1 MKLYFFNCMKIRIL
15 LFVIALFTVSTST
28 SYGQI
33 LTFDFAGLVGSE
45 VSANSNFNNPNL
57 NSSTITRGAGL
68 TATGNGDRFNA
79 NNWAATSIAN
89 AVTGN
94 DYMEFTI
101 TPTAGFEFSVS
112 SILIQLQRTSTGP
125 SAIVLRSSI
134 DGYTSNLD
142 AQYTI
147 ADVTTTQSFT
157 FTFAQVSTSSAVT
170 YRMYMYA
177 EAALGTGG
185 PGDGPGNDIVVNGTV
200 VSSGIT
206 SAQTGNWS
214 DTATWVGGVVPT
226 SAQNAT
232 INTGHKVTM
241 DSATYNVR
249 NAGTVT
255 TVNTGGTLA
264 TGGLT
269 YTNNGTTTVN
279 GTFEINSG
287 GYADG
292 TNLSFGT
299 NGTLNFNT
307 GGTYN
312 VQNFHT
318 YWPSAV
324 GAPKNV
330 NIASGTTVVMATN
343 AYRVI
348 AVGGTLSIAGAL
360 TLTTN
365 PTITVNGTLRLD
377 PGGYLNAGAM
387 PIYGS
392 ASTLNYNT
400 AGTYGRGY
408 EWNAAGVGTIGTTQ
422 GYPNSVQLSNST
434 TLDYINGAASGAV
447 GSKAMAGNLTIDAG
461 SSFQMNFGSVSAGGE
476 LVIAGNITNS
486 GTINLGFAVGDD
498 LRLTGNFTNAGTF
511 NGNNRAVYFNKTGT
525 QIVTSTSTLTIP
537 YLLTAGSATTVQFAA
552 GTNVIV
558 SAPLAG
564 NAIVFGSAS
573 DVIDLNGNTLTI
585 GTAAV
590 ANVISG
596 TGTFKGSTTSNLTL
610 LGTGSIGTLYFTT
623 SFQNLGTFTINR
635 TSGAVACVL
644 ATPLSVNTS
653 LALTNGIVDLGNNP
667 MTIGAT
673 GTISGASANNF
684 IIVDVANGTS
694 AALRK
699 TLSSAG
705 SFTFP
710 IGDSA
715 ASADGMQYS
724 PVSVT
729 FSGGTYGG
737 YAGFAVN
744 DIKEPNLDAAT
755 NYITRYWKV
764 TTSGIAPT
772 TYSVTGTYLALD
784 VVGTEATCYS
794 NQWNGSAWTNNGSP
808 VVLANTMSI
817 TCNTFPATN
826 HLTAG
831 ARDREINVVQV
842 ATNYLTGST
851 YDFGTV
857 LTGAT
862 LDVVFTIQNL
872 GQQTITLTGSAP
884 TFTSGNPPY
893 SVFANYSGT
902 TVPVISG
909 TTPGTRTFTIRFAPT
924 VAGTFTGSI
933 NIVNNDSNENPYV
946 INFTGLGQLPQPD
959 INLQGLG
966 NNIAPG
972 NTPVATD
979 NTLFA
984 ALAIGSTSAA
994 NTFTIQNVGTAGLNL
1009 SGASPYVTLGGAH
1022 PGDFAIVAVPSNSVG
1037 VGSSTTF
1044 TITFSPTFSGTRTAT
1059 VTIASNDPD
1068 EPSYTF
1074 NISGTGTCTAFATIS
1089 TVTPASGPVGTNV
1102 TLTAGSGNLTG
1113 TTVTFNGIAATI
1125 VSSSATQLVVT
1136 VPAGAST
1143 GNINITKTATGCV
1156 LSTAYTVTN
1165 ITGTCA
1171 GLTNLIMTEI
1181 YDQNGGSLGY
1191 IEVYNGTGNTI
1202 DLTSYFIRRFAD
1214 NAAFIAN
1221 SFTDYSFSPST
1232 TSIANGQVKYGRI
1245 SADANTASPDFD
1257 YSTPGFSGINGEDIF
1272 HLYQGSTLV
1281 DVYIVPN
1288 NTIGYTAKRN
1298 TNTAGPNTTSTPSDW
1313 THTTTE
1319 TLADLGLFVY
1329 SGPLSTVP
1337 TVTTDPVD
1345 VTTCNTTATFT
1356 AGATAGPGVGSL
1368 TYQWYYNSG
1377 TASGW
1382 TAVAAGSLTG
1392 VVAANFNT
1400 NTLTLTGAIGAFSG
1414 YQFYCQVSQ
1423 NTTCNAAS
1431 DAAQLMVD
1439 ATVWNGTAWSNG
1451 APDLTTGVVIAGNY
1465 DTATDGSFEAC
1476 SVAVNPAVTLDINPN
1491 DHVAIQNNL
1500 YVSAT
1505 GTLLVQNN
1513 GSLVMIDD
1521 AGVVTNNGT
1530 TNVIRTTAPFELY
1543 DYTYWSSPV
1552 NGANIT
1558 STFTGWRTDYS
1569 FEFNA
1574 ANYSDL
1580 NSIDYY
1586 GTITAAGVP
1595 DSFDD
1600 FAPWAWLPYTG
1611 NMTNGK
1617 GYAIM
1622 GPTGLAFGPSATTT
1636 VTFSG
1641 AVNNGVIQ
1649 IPIVESGNAANTAD
1663 DFNLIGNPYASA
1675 IFADDFIT
1683 TNGTKTSG
1691 SLYFWTHVD
1700 DVSVSNPGPSLY
1712 NFITD
1717 DYAVYNLSGG
1727 TRASFT
1733 GSAVPTGYIASAQGF
1748 FVEAQ
1753 GNNTLTFNNAMRDKD
1768 YDNDQFFRNVQP
1780 QTTEKD
1786 RLWLNLRN
1794 NDGMFGQ
1801 LLVAYLPQSTLDF
1814 DWAYDAR
1821 VNQSNNY
1828 LSFYTLGNNEKYKIQ
1843 ARSNFVDSDIV
1854 PIGYFSSVAGEFNI
1868 SIDQHEGVL
1877 NSEST
1882 NIYVEDLDLNI
1893 IHDLK
1898 ASPYTFTTASGK
1910 FENRFLL
1917 RYTNGSALGNTDFDT
1932 LNSSVVVATNQGEL
1946 TIKSY
1951 LQTIEEVIVY
1961 DMLGRQ
1967 LYQAKGIGA
1976 NDFVANNVSLSQQSL
1991 IVKIKLESG
2000 TVVTKKILL

>member
-1 MKLYFFNCMKIRIL
+1 MKFKLLLVTFF
-15 LFVIALFTVSTST
+15 ALVLNSVS
-28 SYGQI
+28 SYGQVTI
-33 LTFDFAGLVGSE
+33 FSE
-45 VSANSNFNNPNL
+45 NMGTPSANTAIATYVGGTAPATFQNV
-57 NSSTITRGAGL
+57 STL
-68 TATGNGDRFNA
+68 TYTGVGTTD
-79 NNWAATSIAN
+79 
-89 AVTGN
+89 V
-94 DYMEFTI
+94 
-101 TPTAGFEFSVS
+101 
-112 SILIQLQRTSTGP
+112 RTSTP
-125 SAIVLRSSI
+125 STGYAGASGNGNVFITSTIGNSFQI
-134 DGYTSNLD
+134 SGINTSGYTSLSLSFGQHKSTTGSTGSD
-142 AQYTI
+142 LLVEVSSDGTTYT
-147 ADVTTTQSFT
+147 AL
-157 FTFAQVSTSSAVT
+157 T
-170 YRMYMYA
+170 YTRA
-177 EAALGTGG
+177 TGTGTAVWALVTPTG
-185 PGDGPGNDIVVNGTV
+185 TIPSTTNLRIRFRQTATATQYRIDDVVLTGTV
-200 VSSGIT
+200 AGIVSIAS
-206 SAQTGNWS
+206 GNWS
-214 DTATWVGGVVPT
+214 DPATWTGGNVPDP
-226 SAQNAT
+226 SENAIIQN
-232 INTGHKVTM
+232 GHVVTM
-241 DSATYNVR
+241 DSATYNIR
-249 NAGTVT
+249 NANT
-255 TVNTGGTLA
+255 TVDAGGTLA
-264 TGGLT
+264 TNLT
-269 YTNNGTTTVN
+269 FTNNGIATIN
-279 GTFEINSG
+279 GTFQINAG

-292 TNLSFGT
+292 TNLSYGT

-307 GGTYN
+307 GWTYN
-312 VQNFHT
+312 VANTHT
-318 YWPSAV
+318 YWPAAV

-330 NIASGTTVVMATN
+330 NIASGTTVVMAIN
-343 AYRVI
+343 AYRAI
-348 AVGGTLSIAGAL
+348 STGGVLSIAGAL

-377 PGGYLNAGAM
+377 AGGYLNAGAM
-387 PIYGS
+387 PIYGN
-392 ASTLNYNT
+392 ASTLLYNT
-400 AGTYGRGY
+400 GGTYGRGL
-408 EWNAAGVGTIGTTQ
+408 EWNAAGVGTIGTTP
-422 GYPNSVQLSNST
+422 GYPNHVQISNNT
-434 TLDYINGAASGAV
+434 TINYINGAASGAV
-447 GSKAMAGNLTIDAG
+447 GSKAIAGNLTIDAG
-461 SSFQMNFGSVSAGGE
+461 SALHMDYGSVSAGGE
-476 LVIAGNITNS
+476 LVVAGNITNA
-486 GTINLGFAVGDD
+486 GTLTLGFAVGDD
-498 LRLTGNFTNAGTF
+498 LRVTGNLTNTGTF
-511 NGNNRAVYFNKTGT
+511 NGSNRAVYFNRTGT
-525 QIVTSTSTLTIP
+525 QIVTSAAGITIP
-537 YLLTAGSATTVQFAA
+537 YLRTAGSGTTVQFTA
-552 GTNVIV
+552 GTNVVV
-558 SAPLAG
+558 SAALTG
-564 NAIVFGSAS
+564 NAVVFGSAS

-585 GTAAV
+585 GTASV
-590 ANVISG
+590 ANVIVG

-610 LGTGSIGTLYFTT
+610 LGTGSIGTVYFTT
-623 SFQNLGTFTINR
+623 GFQNLGTFTVNR

-644 ATPLSVNTS
+644 GSPLAVNTS

-667 MTIGAT
+667 MTIGAS
-673 GTISGASANNF
+673 GTITGASSSNF
-684 IIVDVANGTS
+684 IIADVANGAS
-694 AALRK
+694 VALRK
-699 TLSSAG
+699 TLSAAG
-705 SFTFP
+705 TFTFP

-724 PVSVT
+724 PVTVV

-744 DIKEPNLDAAT
+744 DIKEPNLDAST
-755 NYITRYWKV
+755 HYITRYWKV

-772 TYSVTGTYLALD
+772 TYAVTGTYLPVD
-784 VVGTEATCYS
+784 VVGTEATCQS
-794 NQWNGSAWTNNGSP
+794 NQWNGASWTNGGAP
-808 VVLANTMSI
+808 VTTNTMSI

-842 ATNYLTGST
+842 ATNYLNGST

-857 LTGAT
+857 LTSAT

-872 GQQTITLTGSAP
+872 GQQTITLTNPAP
-884 TFTSGNPPY
+884 TISGNPPY
-893 SVFANYSGT
+893 SVFANYSGA
-902 TVPVISG
+902 TVPIISG

-924 VAGTFTGSI
+924 AAGTFTGSATI
-933 NIVNNDSNENPYV
+933 INNDSNENPYV
-946 INFTGLGQLPQPD
+946 INFTGVGQLPQPD

-972 NTPVATD
+972 NTPVGTD

-984 ALAIGSTSAA
+984 AQAIGSTSAA
-994 NTFTIQNVGTAGLNL
+994 NTFTIQNLGTAGLNL
-1009 SGASPYVTLGGAH
+1009 SGLSPYVTLGGAN
-1022 PGDFAIVAVPSNSVG
+1022 PSDFAIVAVPSNSVG

-1044 TITFSPTFSGTRTAT
+1044 TITFTPTFSGTRTAT

-1102 TLTAGSGNLTG
+1102 TITASSGDLTG
-1113 TTVTFNGIAATI
+1113 TTVAFNSIPATI
-1125 VSSSATQLVVT
+1125 ISSSATQLVVT
-1136 VPAGAST
+1136 VPAGAIT
-1143 GNINITKTATGCV
+1143 GNINITKTATGCI
-1156 LSTAYTVTN
+1156 LSSAYTVTN
-1165 ITGTCA
+1165 ITGVCA

-1181 YDQNGGSLGY
+1181 YDQDGGSLGY
-1191 IEVYNGTGNTI
+1191 IEVYNGTGATI
-1202 DLTSYFIRRFAD
+1202 DLTSYFIRRYAD
-1214 NAAFIAN
+1214 NAALIAN
-1221 SFTDYSFSPST
+1221 SYTDYAFAPSI
-1232 TSIANGQVKYGRI
+1232 TSIANGEVKYGRI
-1245 SADANTASPDFD
+1245 SNDANTASPDFD
-1257 YSTPGFSGINGEDIF
+1257 YSTPGFAGINGDDIF
-1272 HLYQGSTLV
+1272 HLYQGTTLV

-1298 TNTAGPNTTSTPSDW
+1298 TNTAGPNTSSTPSDW

-1319 TLADLGLFVY
+1319 TLADLGTFVY
-1329 SGPLSTVP
+1329 TGPLSTVP

-1356 AGATAGPGVGSL
+1356 AGATAGPGAGTLS
-1368 TYQWYYNSG
+1368 YQWYYNSG

-1382 TAVAAGSLTG
+1382 TAVAASSLTG
-1392 VVAANFNT
+1392 VAATNFNT

-1414 YQFYCQVSQ
+1414 YQFYCQVTQ
-1423 NTTCNAAS
+1423 NTTCNVAS

-1439 ATVWNGTAWSNG
+1439 ATVWSGTAWSNG

-1476 SVAVNPAVTLDINPN
+1476 SVTINPAVTLDINPN

-1500 YVSAT
+1500 YVNAT

-1558 STFTGWRTDYS
+1558 STFIGWRTDYS

-1580 NSIDYY
+1580 NTIDYY
-1586 GTITAAGVP
+1586 GTVTAAGVP

-1622 GPTGLAFGPSATTT
+1622 GPTGLAFAPSATTT

-1641 AVNNGVIQ
+1641 PVNNGVIQ

-1768 YDNDQFFRNVQP
+1768 YDNDQFFRTAQP
-1780 QTTEKD
+1780 QAAEKD

-1794 NDGMFGQ
+1794 GDGMFGQ

-1843 ARSNFVDSDIV
+1843 ARSNFVESDIV
-1854 PIGYFSSVAGEFNI
+1854 PIGYFSSVDGEFSI
-1868 SIDQHEGVL
+1868 SIDQQEGVF
-1877 NSEST
+1877 NSEAT
-1882 NIYVEDLDLNI
+1882 NIYIEDLALNI

-1898 ASPYTFTTASGK
+1898 AAPYTFTTVNGK
-1910 FENRFLL
+1910 FDNRFLL
-1917 RYTNGSALGNTDFDT
+1917 RYTNGSALDNPDFDT
-1932 LNSSVVVATNQGEL
+1932 LNNSVVVAANQGEL
-1946 TIKSY
+1946 MIKSY
-1951 LQTIEEVIVY
+1951 LQTINEVIVY
-1961 DMLGRQ
+1961 DVLGRQ

-1976 NDFVANNVSLSQQSL
+1976 NDFVANNITLSQQSL

-2000 TVVTKKILL
+2000 TVITKKILMN